1 MGLKKQTPAGGH
13 TDAHPDE
20 RRETVRDLDGLAE
33 QLTTGTPT
41 MRRWA
46 VRDLL
51 EHGGNFAS
59 GLLCAQLAQEQD
71 TSVREVLLTALGRL
85 RDREAVAALVA
96 CMRSEDAALRNHA
109 IEVMKSIPDEVGP
122 LMQGLLADDD
132 ADVRILGV
140 NVLESLRH
148 PQVER
153 WLIDVIESDTNVNV
167 CAAAVDL
174 LGEVGTAAS
183 REPLGRLLQR
193 FAGEPYI
200 AFAAG
205 IALARVAQE

>member
-1 MGLKKQTPAGGH
+1 MGLKKQTPAPV
-13 TDAHPDE
+13 DASE
-20 RRETVRDLDGLAE
+20 RREIVRDLDGLAE
-33 QLTTGTPT
+33 QLATGTPA

-51 EHGGNFAS
+51 ERGGNFS
-59 GLLCAQLAQEQD
+59 SSLLCAQLAIEQES
-71 TSVREVLLTALGRL
+71 SVREVLLTALGRL

-109 IEVMKSIPDEVGP
+109 IDVMKSIPEEVGP
-122 LMQGLLADDD
+122 LMQDLLVDGD

-148 PQVER
+148 PQVEQ
-153 WLIDVIESDTNVNV
+153 WLIEVIERDDNVNV
-167 CAAAVDL
+167 CAAAVDV

-183 REPLGRLLQR
+183 RAPLERLLQR
-193 FAGEPYI
+193 FASEPYV

-205 IALARVAQE
+205 IALSRVAQE

>member
-1 MGLKKQTPAGGH
+1 MGLKKQKDTPDAGG
-13 TDAHPDE
+13 E
-20 RRETVRDLDGLAE
+20 RRRVPRDLEGLAE
-33 QLTTGTPT
+33 QLATGTAM

-51 EHGGNFAS
+51 ELGGDDAS
-59 GLLCAQLAQEQD
+59 RLLCAHLAREED
-71 TSVREVLLTALGRL
+71 VSVREVLLTALGRL
-85 RDREAVAALVA
+85 RTNDAVAALVA

-122 LMQGLLADDD
+122 LMRGLLSDAD

-148 PQVER
+148 PQVEQ
-153 WLIDVIESDTNVNV
+153 WLIDVIEQDANVNV

-174 LGEVGTAAS
+174 LGEVGSGAS
-183 REPLGRLLQR
+183 RAPLQRLLRR
-193 FAGEPYI
+193 FDGEPYI

-205 IALARVAQE
+205 IALSRAAQE

>member
-1 MGLKKQTPAGGH
+1 MGLKKHGQTEAAPA
-13 TDAHPDE
+13 E
-20 RRETVRDLDGLAE
+20 RRRAPRDLAGLAE
-33 QLTTGTPT
+33 QLATGTPM

-51 EHGGNFAS
+51 ELGGDEPRT
-59 GLLCAQLAQEQD
+59 LLCAHLAQED
-71 TSVREVLLTALGRL
+71 DASVREVLLTALGRL
-85 RDREAVAALVA
+85 RGADAVAALVT

-122 LMQGLLADDD
+122 LMRGLLTDAD

-148 PQVER
+148 PQVET
-153 WLIDVIESDTNVNV
+153 WLIDVIEHDANVNV

-183 REPLGRLLQR
+183 REPLARLLQR

-205 IALARVAQE
+205 IALARAAQE